1 MPEARQG
8 GRPVEQ
14 ETAWEK
20 QWMPQHLSS
29 LGNEPW
35 DAVWDRLTDG
45 FCRETVPAG
54 TVFYQQGDPAD
65 EVLYLQSGQVRVECV
80 HSDGKKRV
88 LYLLFDGIVVGEDE
102 CIYGGV
108 REFRAVAASECRIFR
123 IPAEVFKRRVEAS
136 PALALKLFQVSAR
149 KSQVLSRVLVRDSFL
164 SVQGRVIQFLLSLA
178 ERNGVQEEEGIR
190 LTIRLTH
197 QEAADFLGISR
208 VAVSQCFQTLAKAGL
223 LRKREHCYI
232 LPDRAALEA
241 QLE

>member
-1 MPEARQG
+1 M
-8 GRPVEQ
+8 
-14 ETAWEK
+14 
-20 QWMPQHLSS
+20 
-29 LGNEPW
+29 
-35 DAVWDRLTDG
+35 
-45 FCRETVPAG
+45 
-54 TVFYQQGDPAD
+54 FYQQGDPAD

-197 QEAADFLGISR
+197 QEAARLPGHLPGGGVPVLSDSGQSG
-208 VAVSQCFQTLAKAGL
+208 AAAQAGAL
-223 LRKREHCYI
+223 LYPARPARRWR
-232 LPDRAALEA
+232 PNWSEA
-241 QLE
+241 S

>member
-1 MPEARQG
+1 M
-8 GRPVEQ
+8 
-14 ETAWEK
+14 
-20 QWMPQHLSS
+20 
-29 LGNEPW
+29 
-35 DAVWDRLTDG
+35 
-45 FCRETVPAG
+45 
-54 TVFYQQGDPAD
+54 
-65 EVLYLQSGQVRVECV
+65 ECV

-223 LRKREHCYI
+223 LLRKREHCYI

>member
-1 MPEARQG
+1 MS
-8 GRPVEQ
+8 VE
-14 ETAWEK
+14 ENAVWEK
-20 QWMPQHLSS
+20 QWTPRYLPS
-29 LGNEPW
+29 LGDEPW
-35 DAVWDRLTDG
+35 DAVWDRLTQG
-45 FCRETVPAG
+45 FRRETVPAG
-54 TVFYQQGDPAD
+54 TVLYQQGDPAD
-65 EVLYLQSGQVRVECV
+65 EVLYLQSGQVRLECV
-80 HSDGKKRV
+80 HSGGKRRV
-88 LYLLFDGIVVGEDE
+88 LCLLFDGIPVGEDE

-108 REFRAVAASECRIFR
+108 REFWAVAATRCQVFR
-123 IPAEVFKRRVEAS
+123 IPAEVFKRRAETS

-223 LRKREHCYI
+223 LLRKREHCYI

>member
-35 DAVWDRLTDG
+35 DAVWDRLMDG

-65 EVLYLQSGQVRVECV
+65 EVLYLQSGQVRVE
-80 HSDGKKRV
+80 
-88 LYLLFDGIVVGEDE
+88 
-102 CIYGGV
+102 
-108 REFRAVAASECRIFR
+108 
-123 IPAEVFKRRVEAS
+123 AS

-149 KSQVLSRVLVRDSFL
+149 KSQVLSRVLVQDSFL

-178 ERNGVQEEEGIR
+178 ERNGVQEEAGIR